1 MTQAYKKAKAEDESL
16 FGAKAGGS
24 PTTVVTKKKKRSLI
38 REQYYEEFST
48 EFWKE
53 PGICTVWLF
62 FCVICVYF
70 DKSRIFT
77 LKYLLFLGTQR
88 NLRNLSSS
96 SNTPNRSKPSRIP
109 RPMSSS
115 ATASKI
121 PRAIPSPNKSR
132 PTTPAVSRPPSR
144 PVTPSFSQNA
154 ETISFFINYIEPDD
168 QE

>member
-16 FGAKAGGS
+16 FGAEAGGP

-70 DKSRIFT
+70 DKSRIFS

-88 NLRNLSSS
+88 NLNHHLIHRIDH
-96 SNTPNRSKPSRIP
+96 NRQE
-109 RPMSSS
+109 
-115 ATASKI
+115 
-121 PRAIPSPNKSR
+121 SPDQCHHLQLLQKFLEQSLLLINR
-132 PTTPAVSRPPSR
+132 VRQHPPYQDR
-144 PVTPSFSQNA
+144 LR
-154 ETISFFINYIEPDD
+154 DL
-168 QE
+168 